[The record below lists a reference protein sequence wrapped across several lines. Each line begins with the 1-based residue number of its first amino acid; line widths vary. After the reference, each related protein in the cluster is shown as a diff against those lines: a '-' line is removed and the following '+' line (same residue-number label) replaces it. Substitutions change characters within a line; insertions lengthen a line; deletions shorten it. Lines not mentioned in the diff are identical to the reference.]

1 MPPHLSR
8 DEWLAAAGLKSWTK
22 GEGHHGHGGHKK
34 HASSSSGLGG
44 WTTPIVL
51 LLFLWMLLGFCDRYL
66 VTPWREGR
74 RIDVQS
80 IREAMASDA
89 AGCPQAT
96 LRMLARSAGSIAGRL
111 APSQDGRGD
120 NIRLPRAGF
129 QEEEEEEEEGFE
141 QVVSPPPSQRIVKPP
156 MMAEPMVPEVVVAPP
171 PVAEPPPATESAAA
185 PKKKKKPKEKK
196 APVAPKQER
205 QLLTAD
211 DDWD

>member
-1 MPPHLSR
+1 M
-8 DEWLAAAGLKSWTK
+8 
-22 GEGHHGHGGHKK
+22 
-34 HASSSSGLGG
+34 LGQQS
-44 WTTPIVL
+44 IVL

-89 AGCPQAT
+89 AACPQAT
-96 LRMLARSAGSIAGRL
+96 LKMLARSAGSIAGRL

-129 QEEEEEEEEGFE
+129 REEEEEEEGFE
-141 QVVSPPPSQRIVKPP
+141 QVVSPPPPQRIVKPP